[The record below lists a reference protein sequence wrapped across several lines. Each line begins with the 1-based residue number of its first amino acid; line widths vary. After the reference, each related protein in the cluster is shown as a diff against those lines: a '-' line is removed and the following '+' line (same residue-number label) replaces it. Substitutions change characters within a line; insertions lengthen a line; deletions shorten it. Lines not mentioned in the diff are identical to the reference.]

1 MMQKTKSDYL
11 REHKSW
17 GNIKVINIPAKDERL
32 AELVGIILGDG
43 NIHFYQK
50 SRDISHY
57 SLRIAGNYI
66 KDYEYLTKYVANL
79 CEDLFLIKVKFY
91 KQPKTNCL
99 YILLQGRLVIDFLI
113 NIGLKSGNKI
123 KSQVTIPKWIWEND
137 NYLKFCVRG
146 LIDTDGCIYEMT
158 PHWPGLFQ
166 LNFENRNFTLLK
178 DTRNALIKLG
188 YSPSKICGNRT
199 KNGTKFYVSRKAEIK
214 KFYKEIGS
222 SNDRNILLSL

>member
-1 MMQKTKSDYL
+1 MIQKTKADYL

-43 NIHFYQK
+43 NIHVYQK
-50 SRDISHY
+50 SRDISYY

-79 CEDLFLIKVKFY
+79 CEDLFLIKAKFY

-178 DTRNALIKLG
+178 DTRNALINLVIHHQKSVEIELKMGLNSMCQERQKSKNFIKRLG
-188 YSPSKICGNRT
+188 LATI
-199 KNGTKFYVSRKAEIK
+199 EI
-214 KFYKEIGS
+214 
-222 SNDRNILLSL
+222 